1 MPHKTPVL
9 SPQMNAN
16 VMAIMHEDPE
26 QNFTLNETPATVH
39 ITEDPKPSAYYLEVT
54 FHNQVK
60 EGLTY
65 TNPDTGQKEDYF
77 ELIPMKIRRFV
88 LDQDFAGN
96 HINHYEL
103 NVALTVQQYLLLYY
117 NYKDLKCNLKL
128 YYADIVTGKVEGI
141 DTEGEP
147 AMEIINAMCIF
158 KNRQDI
164 LKRVPKEAVIPE
176 DPEHDSPSHHDQL
189 LDDILFQIIP
199 TEDWAFRATQ
209 INGIFNQ
216 TTIEK
221 AIWGLAFTASTVEA
235 LMLMT
240 PDNTK
245 EYRNLIIPPVLTM
258 EEALTFL
265 QRQYGVYN
273 KGFSFFYEFGILYV
287 YPAYDTQPTLPKD
300 KSEAWGS
307 GYKKTQYTTVNGP
320 LMMDE
325 TGDGGMTHIY
335 AAGNLSFPGA
345 KYYHGYEKNTIH
357 IVATGNS
364 VYKNMA
370 DEGIENNGYGFIV
383 AHGGR
388 IIDEWRTILEAKDQ
402 KGARHGVYQINV
414 QQTPN
419 LEYLVEDK
427 QNEHI
432 GVTST
437 KANIDYIEDMGNPF
451 LVQSQLHAYRRTMVV
466 FQWEAAVPL
475 TFRPG
480 YKICYHFDH
489 EDETKRDIGKAIG
502 ESLEYQTR
510 YGSVEQA
517 TYDFTI
523 GKKIDSREFLTCKA
537 TVTAQLDM
545 EQTQHKEGM

>member
-1 MPHKTPVL
+1 MPQKTPIL

-26 QNFTLNETPATVH
+26 QDFKLNETPASVH
-39 ITEDPKPSAYYLEVT
+39 ITERPKRSAYYLEVV

-65 TNPDTGQKEDYF
+65 TNPETKEKADYF
-77 ELIPMKIRRFV
+77 ELDPLHVEQFV
-88 LDQDFAGN
+88 LDQDFSGN

-103 NVALTVQQYLLLYY
+103 NVTLTVQQYLLLYY
-117 NYKDLKCNLKL
+117 NYKDLKCNIRL
-128 YYADIVTGKVEGI
+128 YYADIMTGEVEGI

-158 KNRQDI
+158 KNRQDL
-164 LKRVPKEAVIPE
+164 LKRVPKDAIIPE
-176 DPEHDSPSHHDQL
+176 DKEHDNPSRHDQY
-189 LDDILFQIIP
+189 LDDVLFQVIP
-199 TEDWAFRATQ
+199 TEDWAFRSTRVNA
-209 INGIFNQ
+209 IFNQ

-221 AIWGLAFTASTVEA
+221 AIWGLAFTAKTVEA

-265 QRQYGVYN
+265 QKQYGVYN
-273 KGFSFFYEFGILYV
+273 KGFSFFYEFGILYIF
-287 YPAYDTQPTLPKD
+287 PAFDTQPTLPKD

-307 GYKKTQYTTVNGP
+307 SYKKTQYTTVNGP

-335 AAGNLSFPGA
+335 AAGDMSFPGA

-357 IVATGNS
+357 IVSTGKS

-370 DEGIENNGYGFIV
+370 DEGIENRGYGYLV
-383 AHGGR
+383 AHGDR
-388 IIDEWRTILEAKDQ
+388 IVDEWRTILEAKDQ
-402 KGARHGVYQINV
+402 QGARHGVYQINI

-419 LEYLVEDK
+419 MEYLVEDK

-432 GVTST
+432 GISST
-437 KANIDYIEDMGNPF
+437 KANIEYIEDMGNPF
-451 LVQSQLHAYRRTMVV
+451 LVQSMLHSYRRTLVV
-466 FQWEAAVPL
+466 FEWEAAVPL

-489 EDETKRDIGKAIG
+489 EDETARDLSENIG
-502 ESLEYQTR
+502 ESVQYQTR
-510 YGSVEQA
+510 YGTVEQA
-517 TYDFTI
+517 TYTI
-523 GKKIDSREFLTCKA
+523 REGKHFSERTIYTCKA
-537 TVTAQLDM
+537 TISAQLDL
-545 EQTQHKEGM
+545 EQTQHKEGI